1 MASDFP
7 VTGSLVIADYVVLSL
22 TLVVSVGI
30 GVFHGWVSRKKESSR
45 DFLTGGQK
53 MTAIPMS
60 LSLTATF
67 MSSITVLSQPAEVY
81 CFGAIIALFGIAYTV
96 STVLTSEIFLPV
108 FYRLNITSTYEY
120 LELRFN
126 RAARLVGTVF
136 FMIYYILY
144 IGIIIYSP
152 AIVIS
157 QVSDLGLWWGIIS
170 TGIVCTFYCTLG
182 GLKAVVWTD
191 VFQMG
196 IMLAGF
202 LSVIIKSVLV
212 QGGVSTII
220 SDAQQGGRLNFWDF
234 DMNPVRKYTFWTL
247 VVGGSFFWLGSF
259 GIHQAQVQ
267 RYVSCKTITHAR
279 VALYISLLG
288 VCSILACA
296 VFAGMCLYSMY
307 KDCDPWTAGWI
318 SATDQLMPYLV
329 MDVLM
334 GCPGLPGLFF
344 AAVYS
349 GSLSTVS
356 TGINAMAAVTLEDLI
371 KPYTNMSEKHL
382 HWVSKGL
389 TFFYGVLCT
398 CVAALASVMGGIM
411 QASMTMSGI
420 LCSPFLGVFLLG
432 FLCPFANSKGA
443 LCGLASGFA
452 MGSYMGALS
461 LLYPTSPEVNRR
473 LPLSTK
479 GCNFT
484 TETLLNWTTT
494 ALPTELSYITSAPG
508 LTSGVEN
515 PVANNGSCP
524 SFLYFCPIGALTT
537 FTVGVVVSLL
547 TGGYR
552 KKTAT
557 NLILL
562 KEDTTLYYLL
572 KYIKSKVS
580 ANQCMCKLLTNKTT

>member
-1 MASDFP
+1 
-7 VTGSLVIADYVVLSL
+7 
-22 TLVVSVGI
+22 
-30 GVFHGWVSRKKESSR
+30 
-45 DFLTGGQK
+45 
-53 MTAIPMS
+53 
-60 LSLTATF
+60 
-67 MSSITVLSQPAEVY
+67 
-81 CFGAIIALFGIAYTV
+81 
-96 STVLTSEIFLPV
+96 
-108 FYRLNITSTYEY
+108 
-120 LELRFN
+120 
-126 RAARLVGTVF
+126 
-136 FMIYYILY
+136 
-144 IGIIIYSP
+144 
-152 AIVIS
+152 
-157 QVSDLGLWWGIIS
+157 
-170 TGIVCTFYCTLG
+170 
-182 GLKAVVWTD
+182 
-191 VFQMG
+191 MG

-220 SDAQQGGRLNFWDF
+220 SDAHF

-389 TFFYGVLCT
+389 SNFLLWGFMHLRGCTGLSHGRDNAMGFF
-398 CVAALASVMGGIM
+398 AALFLVFSYWGSSV
-411 QASMTMSGI
+411 
-420 LCSPFLGVFLLG
+420 
-432 FLCPFANSKGA
+432 
-443 LCGLASGFA
+443 
-452 MGSYMGALS
+452 
-461 LLYPTSPEVNRR
+461 
-473 LPLSTK
+473 PLQIPK
-479 GCNFT
+479 
-484 TETLLNWTTT
+484 
-494 ALPTELSYITSAPG
+494 
-508 LTSGVEN
+508 
-515 PVANNGSCP
+515 
-524 SFLYFCPIGALTT
+524 
-537 FTVGVVVSLL
+537 
-547 TGGYR
+547 
-552 KKTAT
+552 
-557 NLILL
+557 
-562 KEDTTLYYLL
+562 
-572 KYIKSKVS
+572 
-580 ANQCMCKLLTNKTT
+580 